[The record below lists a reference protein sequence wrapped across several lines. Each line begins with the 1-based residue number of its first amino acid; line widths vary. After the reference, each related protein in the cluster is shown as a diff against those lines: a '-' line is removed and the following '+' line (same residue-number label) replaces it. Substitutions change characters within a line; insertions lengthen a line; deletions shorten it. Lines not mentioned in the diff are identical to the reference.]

1 MTKERNVQEPNP
13 SRLRAIRGTR
23 ALSVA
28 ELAIEA
34 GVARQTIYAIE
45 NGSFVPNTLVALKL
59 ARALDVS
66 VEDLFSLQEKASAAT
81 HVAAEF
87 LANRPEWPVERELVR
102 LVETSNRR
110 VAVPAQ
116 AALSYLPIANGVVEG
131 RSGRRL
137 LVAAPGA
144 LSAAQENQAST
155 VLVAGCDPALS
166 LLAEV
171 ARSQHVHMI
180 PIPASSRQALKW
192 LSEGK
197 VQIAGSHLFDSA
209 SGEYNL
215 PAIRRALPKAQV
227 SVLTF
232 AEWETG
238 LITKPGNPKK
248 LHSVGDL
255 ASRKVG
261 IVNREKGSGARVQLD
276 SALKSAGIPV
286 SKVQGHERIAYGHL
300 AAAFCVASGWADCCI
315 ATRSAALCFGLH
327 FVPLRMERFDLV
339 FTAQCIR
346 TKAGE
351 AVADLLNRFSLRQ
364 QLARLAGY
372 QTTHTGAAAV

>member
-1 MTKERNVQEPNP
+1 MTKNNGRESNL
-13 SRLRAIRGTR
+13 SRLRAIRTERGV
-23 ALSVA
+23 SVA
-28 ELAIEA
+28 ELAIET

-66 VEDLFSLQEKASAAT
+66 VEDLFSLQDKAPVPT
-81 HVAAEF
+81 QVHAEF
-87 LANRPEWPVERELVR
+87 LTHGPELPVERELVR
-102 LVETSNRR
+102 VVEARKGR
-110 VAVPAQ
+110 VALPAQ
-116 AALSYLPIANGVVEG
+116 AAFSYLPVANGVIEG
-131 RSGRRL
+131 RSGRTL
-137 LVAAPGA
+137 LVGTAEV
-144 LSAAQENQAST
+144 SAAGEGKQAGP

-166 LLAEV
+166 LLSEL
-171 ARSQHVHMI
+171 ARSQHVYMI

-197 VQIAGSHLFDSA
+197 VHIAGSHLLDSP
-209 SGEYNL
+209 SGQYNL
-215 PAIRRALPKAQV
+215 PAIRQALPKARV
-227 SVLTF
+227 GVLTF

-238 LITKPGNPKK
+238 LLTKPGNPKK
-248 LHSVGDL
+248 LQSVADL

-276 SALKSAGIPV
+276 SALGSAGIPI
-286 SKVQGHERIAYGHL
+286 SKVQGYERVAYGHL
-300 AAAFCVASGWADCCI
+300 PAAFCVASGWVDCCI

-339 FTAQCIR
+339 FTAQWIR
-346 TKAGE
+346 TKSGE

-364 QLARLAGY
+364 ELANLAGY
-372 QTTHTGAAAV
+372 QTTHTGEAAL